1 MFTINNFTMERYM
14 FRPVITRFRVS
25 YNVYEAHIDEEQ
37 SNGSKQVTWKLKRT
51 FKTRKAAREYVQELN
66 AYGEKR

>member
-25 YNVYEAHIDEEQ
+25 YNVYEAIDEDQ
-37 SNGSKQVTWKLKRT
+37 SNGSTQVTWVLKCT

-66 AYGEKR
+66 AYGEKK